1 MSHHCHSS
9 LITFHSSLIEM
20 AIKFFCKCG
29 KKLKAR
35 DEMAGRR
42 SMCPRCGSPVGIPS
56 TTPTH
61 PGTTLGPMSIQ
72 DRLRFWKT
80 HLPSETLPK
89 SLLPEEPD
97 GSFNRDAL
105 PDHSTQTP
113 HADEATRKDRKEKP
127 PAIFDAPLD
136 RALVRQVIGA
146 RRSFAL
152 ARERHLETRWYQ
164 CLLYPFRAWPLVFG
178 LSGALALCAGMS
190 TFVHRQTQEFAQGI
204 SVLGIYTLWAC
215 IPLMILSYSCGF
227 LDCVMASA
235 LAGEFRHVR
244 WPGRRLD
251 MALKSCFVWAVCFL
265 AGPAVPIALALTFWL
280 QAGEME
286 IVDWLILTELVVV
299 AMSYWLL
306 VLLTVNAKD
315 GLANVN
321 PMRVME
327 LIGRL
332 GWGSIGVALGTAV
345 VAILHVLAAI
355 AAITDLQRDE
365 SWGWFALIYCSW
377 SGMFWTTFLFR
388 WLGVWCHRLEL
399 TARISKSRPRMMIQ

>member
-1 MSHHCHSS
+1 
-9 LITFHSSLIEM
+9 M

-42 SMCPRCGSPVGIPS
+42 SMCPRCGSPVGIPGA
-56 TTPTH
+56 TPTH

-97 GSFNRDAL
+97 GSFTRDAQRTA
-105 PDHSTQTP
+105 DDSTQTP
-113 HADEATRKDRKEKP
+113 YSDEAPRKDRKEKP
-127 PAIFDAPLD
+127 PGFFDAPIDPL
-136 RALVRQVIGA
+136 LVRQVIKA
-146 RRSFAL
+146 RRSPSL
-152 ARERHLETRWYQ
+152 IKERHLETRWYQ
-164 CLLYPFRAWPLVFG
+164 CLLYPLRAWPLVFG
-178 LSGALALCAGMS
+178 LSGALALCVGMS

-204 SVLGIYTLWAC
+204 SVLGIYTLWTS

-227 LDCVMASA
+227 LDCVMAGA

-315 GLANVN
+315 GLASVN

-332 GWGSIGVALGTAV
+332 GWGAIGVAMGTAL

-355 AAITDLQRDE
+355 AALTDLQRDQG
-365 SWGWFALIYCSW
+365 SGWIALILCCW
-377 SGMFWTTFLFR
+377 SGMFWATFLFR
-388 WLGVWCHRLEL
+388 WLGVWHRRVDL
-399 TARISKSRPRMMIQ
+399 ASGRPIPSPA

>member
-1 MSHHCHSS
+1 
-9 LITFHSSLIEM
+9 M

-42 SMCPRCGSPVGIPS
+42 SMCPRCGSPVGIPGAA
-56 TTPTH
+56 PTH

-72 DRLRFWKT
+72 DRPRFWKT

-89 SLLPEEPD
+89 SLLPDEENN
-97 GSFNRDAL
+97 SFSRDAGSNPL
-105 PDHSTQTP
+105 SPAGECP
-113 HADEATRKDRKEKP
+113 GAPGRGEGADSQKPNDRKEKP
-127 PAIFDAPLD
+127 PAFFDAPIDPL
-136 RALVRQVIGA
+136 LVRQVIKA
-146 RRSFAL
+146 RRSPSL
-152 ARERHLETRWYQ
+152 IKERHLETRWYQ

-178 LSGALALCAGMS
+178 LSGGLALCAGLS

-204 SVLGIYTLWAC
+204 SVVGIYALWAC
-215 IPLMILSYSCGF
+215 IPLLILSYSCGF
-227 LDCVMASA
+227 LDCVMVGA

-244 WPGRRLD
+244 WSGRKLD
-251 MALKSCFVWAVCFL
+251 MALKSCFVWTICFL
-265 AGPAVPIALALTFWL
+265 AGPIVPIALALTFWL

-332 GWGSIGVALGTAV
+332 GWASIGVAMGTAL
-345 VAILHVLAAI
+345 VAILHLLAAI
-355 AAITDLQRDE
+355 AALTDLQRTE
-365 SWGWFALIYCSW
+365 GSGWLALILCCW
-377 SGMFWTTFLFR
+377 SGMFWATFLFR
-388 WLGVWCHRLEL
+388 WLGVWHRRVDL
-399 TARISKSRPRMMIQ
+399 ASGRPIPSPA